1 MIKNKKK
8 IKKLIFNEDLEVVKK
23 YENTFSKLIGSGE
36 SISFATAR
44 MALYSYLLSI
54 GIKNN
59 DEVIVIGFTCSVV
72 INAILRTG
80 AKPIFC
86 DINLKNFSNS
96 KESIF
101 KICNKKTK
109 LIIVQH
115 TFGIPSEIIE
125 IIEFSKKRK
134 IRVLEDCAISFGS
147 SVNGEILGNF
157 GDAAIFSTDHSK
169 PINTIVGGILYS
181 KNKKVI
187 EKVRRIRDRSFSIS
201 LNKKLSIYRRFLFE
215 RFFFRPKTYGK
226 GILLEYFFNKVFE
239 WSFNFDSGP
248 NAHSKYPYPL
258 KLPSFIAKIGLYEL
272 EYLNNKIN
280 IQLNIENLLY
290 TKKI

>member
-1 MIKNKKK
+1 MQQ
-8 IKKLIFNEDLEVVKK
+8 
-23 YENTFSKLIGSGE
+23 
-36 SISFATAR
+36 
-44 MALYSYLLSI
+44 
-54 GIKNN
+54 
-59 DEVIVIGFTCSVV
+59 
-72 INAILRTG
+72 
-80 AKPIFC
+80 
-86 DINLKNFSNS
+86 
-96 KESIF
+96 
-101 KICNKKTK
+101 KKTK

-201 LNKKLSIYRRFLFE
+201 LNKKLSIYRNFYLKGFFL
-215 RFFFRPKTYGK
+215 
-226 GILLEYFFNKVFE
+226 
-239 WSFNFDSGP
+239 D
-248 NAHSKYPYPL
+248 L
-258 KLPSFIAKIGLYEL
+258 KLTEKEFY
-272 EYLNNKIN
+272 
-280 IQLNIENLLY
+280 
-290 TKKI
+290 